1 MKNIFTILFL
11 FFGFILSAQDQAMT
25 QDPKADPYLSNIS
38 KLFKTDSP
46 YQVEFKYEIY
56 SAMEDA
62 KVSDYGTIIIHE
74 DKYKLKTEDSEV
86 YFNGQYLWSYNRM
99 NEEVYQSEPEDNSED
114 QIFSD
119 PFRLLANYKDFFKYQ
134 LMGSKNIN
142 GLKLIEIDLYPV
154 DLKTPYSI
162 IKLLTTANGE
172 SLYSINVKQKNG
184 IDLTIYI
191 TDIIQNIKIHDSVF
205 SWDEAS
211 FPNVL
216 LIEM

>member
-1 MKNIFTILFL
+1 MKSIFTILSL
-11 FFGFILSAQDQAMT
+11 FSTFIISAQDPANT
-25 QDPKADPYLSNIS
+25 QDPKADPYLSTIS
-38 KLFKTDSP
+38 KLFNTNNP

-62 KVSDYGTIIIHE
+62 KVADYGTIIIQE

-86 YFNGQYLWSYNRM
+86 YFNGQYLWSYNRI
-99 NEEVYQSEPEDNSED
+99 NEEVYQSEPAENSED

-119 PFRLLANYKDFFKYQ
+119 PFRLLANYKDFFKYR
-134 LMGSKNIN
+134 LLGSKNID

-154 DLKTPYSI
+154 DLETPYSI
-162 IKLLTTANGE
+162 IKLLVISTGE
-172 SLYSINVKQKNG
+172 SLYSIKVKQKNG

-191 TDIIQNIKIHDSVF
+191 TDIIQNIKISDSVF
-205 SWDEAS
+205 SWDESA